1 VGARLEWHGPQVEA
15 ALHDAAADGLNAAL
29 EHLLAASR
37 ARAPIE
43 EGTLERSARADIDRA
58 ALRGVVSYDTPYAA
72 RQHEELTWRHDP
84 GRTAKYLEGPA
95 AEETAALQAVIAAHL
110 RRALR

>member
-1 VGARLEWHGPQVEA
+1 MARLEWNA
-15 ALHDAAADGLNAAL
+15 ARVDAVVSDAAADGLQDAL
-29 EHLLAASR
+29 EHLLGASR
-37 ARAPIE
+37 ARVPIE
-43 EGTLERSARADIDRA
+43 EATLERSGATDIDRA

-95 AEETAALQAVIAAHL
+95 AEEADTMQALIAARI
-110 RRALR
+110 RRATR

>member
-1 VGARLEWHGPQVEA
+1 MSYRLEWNGPQVEA
-15 ALHDAAADGLNAAL
+15 HLHDAAADGINDAL

-37 ARAPIE
+37 ARVPIE
-43 EGTLERSARADIDRA
+43 ETTLERSGATDIDRA

-72 RQHEELTWRHDP
+72 RQHEELTWQHDA

-95 AEETAALQAVIAAHL
+95 HEERATLEALIAARI
-110 RRALR
+110 RRALT

>member
-1 VGARLEWHGPQVEA
+1 VGARLEWNGPRVEA
-15 ALHDAAADGLNAAL
+15 ALHDAGADGLNAAL
-29 EHLLAASR
+29 EHLLQASR

-43 EGTLERSARADIDRA
+43 EGTLERSGRADIDRG

-84 GRTAKYLEGPA
+84 GRTAKFLEGPA
-95 AEETAALQAVIAAHL
+95 AEQSEALRALVAAAI